1 MGEQIREDITVV
13 MTAPKCPGTEVREEY
28 KRGFGVPTLI
38 AVHQQMTHAVKAWQL
53 RKHGRQQLVVT
64 VRAY

>member
-13 MTAPKCPGTEVREEY
+13 MSAQNVQVLKYVKEY

-38 AVHQQMTHAVKAWQL
+38 AVRNQMTHVVKVWQL

-64 VRAY
+64 VLAY